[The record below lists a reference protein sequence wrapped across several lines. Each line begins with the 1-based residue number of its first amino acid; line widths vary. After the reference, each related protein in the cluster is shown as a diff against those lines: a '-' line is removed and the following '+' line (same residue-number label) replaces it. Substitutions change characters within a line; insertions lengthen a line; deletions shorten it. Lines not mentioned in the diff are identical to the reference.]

1 MGICC
6 TRRNAV
12 GVFMGRRDWQ
22 GQRQLLGLRQRLG
35 PETRPVGSFA
45 PNAFGLYDMHGNVWE
60 WVEDCNN
67 NSYDGAPT
75 DGSAW
80 TVDIMGP
87 QGGSCVFRVNRGGAF
102 NNDFRGLRSA
112 SRSFNSPESS
122 WQNVGFRVGRTL
134 SARVGAVM
142 VAPGEHH

>member
-1 MGICC
+1 MPHAPERRRRIHGA
-6 TRRNAV
+6 TRLARATPTAGFAAAIGTV
-12 GVFMGRRDWQ
+12 KRPRSAHLRR
-22 GQRQLLGLRQRLG
+22 
-35 PETRPVGSFA
+35 
-45 PNAFGLYDMHGNVWE
+45 NAFGLYDMHGNVWE